1 MNLSNHFVC
10 LLVDIACIVQ
20 FLIQEVNLFYIK
32 AILWY
37 PPNHMLNA
45 YRELLYA
52 LAGACAFREIYDYLS
67 SK

>member
-1 MNLSNHFVC
+1 M
-10 LLVDIACIVQ
+10 Q

-52 LAGACAFREIYDYLS
+52 LAGACAFREVYDYLS